1 MAIDVVATLIG
12 VVVGTIIMSPVL
24 WIAGRLLVGST
35 RAKFTDA
42 VVIVALGSLAG
53 AIVNAFITG
62 WIGTLIQIIVLLV
75 LIQKYYE
82 CGWGKSIAVAIVTVV
97 IFIIII
103 FVLVSI
109 VGTGI
114 FSNLIPTTYVSLFL
128 S

>member
-12 VVVGTIIMSPVL
+12 VVIGTIIMSPVL
-24 WIAGRLLVGST
+24 WIAGRLLVGSAK
-35 RAKFTDA
+35 AKFTDA

-82 CGWGKSIAVAIVTVV
+82 CGWVKSILVAIVTVV
-97 IFIIII
+97 IFIIIVFI
-103 FVLVSI
+103 LGI
-109 VGTGI
+109 VGVGL
-114 FSNLIPTTYVSLFL
+114 FGNMIPTTYVSLFL
-128 S
+128 V

>member
-24 WIAGRLLVGST
+24 WIAGRLLVGSA

-53 AIVNAFITG
+53 AIVSAFITG
-62 WIGTLIQIIVLLV
+62 WIGTLIQIVVILV

-82 CGWGKSIAVAIVTVV
+82 CGWGKSILVAIVTVV
-97 IFIIII
+97 IFIIIVFI
-103 FVLVSI
+103 LGI
-109 VGTGI
+109 VGVGI
-114 FSNLIPTTYVSLFL
+114 FGNMIPTTYVSLFL

>member
-24 WIAGRLLVGST
+24 WIAGRLLVGSAK
-35 RAKFTDA
+35 AKFTDA

-82 CGWGKSIAVAIVTVV
+82 CGWGKSILVAIITVV
-97 IFIIII
+97 IFIIIVFI
-103 FVLVSI
+103 LGI
-109 VGTGI
+109 VGVGL
-114 FSNLIPTTYVSLFL
+114 FGNMIPTTYVSLFL
-128 S
+128 V